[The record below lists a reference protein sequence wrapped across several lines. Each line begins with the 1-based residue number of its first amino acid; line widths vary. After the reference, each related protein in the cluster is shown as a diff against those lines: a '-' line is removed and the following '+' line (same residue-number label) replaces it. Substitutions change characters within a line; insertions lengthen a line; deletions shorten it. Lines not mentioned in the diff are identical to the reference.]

1 MPIPSEKQ
9 TLDNL
14 NKEKQVLIRIRAD
27 KNNPNYVT
35 ERVYVNGVCIQL
47 PVGED
52 VKVPETVYELLKRKE
67 II

>member
-1 MPIPSEKQ
+1 MIPSEKQ
-9 TLDNL
+9 TLDL
-14 NKEKQVLIRIRAD
+14 LSREKQINIRIKTD

-35 ERVYVNGVCIQL
+35 ERVYINGVCIQI

-52 VKVPETVYELLKRKE
+52 ISVPETVYELLKRRE